1 MKSLLMTLG
10 VLLGLV
16 LCVSGIA
23 GALAT
28 GLDPVYGGIGLLIAL
43 AGGALL
49 LWFGTGI
56 RRASRAEAEG
66 APGKRS
72 RQKPSVR
79 PKPLDKGQRL

>member
-10 VLLGLV
+10 VLLGLI

-23 GALAT
+23 GLLVT
-28 GLDPVYGGIGLLIAL
+28 GLDPVYGGICLLVAM

-49 LWFGTGI
+49 MWFGTGI
-56 RRASRAEAEG
+56 RRASRAESEG

-72 RQKPSVR
+72 RQKPTTST
-79 PKPLDKGQRL
+79 KPLDKGQRL